1 MVLSDP
7 KDMDTGVL
15 AVGGFFGV
23 SHHPPPPKD
32 GSVCVQ
38 ARIEQLAASLQ
49 QPAPEDSREF

>member
-15 AVGGFFGV
+15 AVGGGFFGV
-23 SHHPPPPKD
+23 SHHHPPKD

-49 QPAPEDSREF
+49 QPAPEDSRGF

>member
-23 SHHPPPPKD
+23 SHHHPPKD